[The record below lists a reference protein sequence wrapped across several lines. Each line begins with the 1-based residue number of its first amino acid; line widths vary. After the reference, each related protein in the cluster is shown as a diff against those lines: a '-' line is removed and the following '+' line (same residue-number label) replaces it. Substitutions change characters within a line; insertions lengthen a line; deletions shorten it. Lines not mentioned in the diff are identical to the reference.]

1 MTIYNVGNA
10 AELQA
15 ALASANGGDEI
26 KLATGDYGNLRLT
39 SNSGFNVQYSSPVT
53 ITSAD
58 PNAPATLGRVLLR
71 DVGNLSFDNIAF
83 DYNKAPNDASSTKFF
98 EVSSSSNVSI
108 TNSTFQGETDSG
120 GFGFGTA
127 VFIRNSSGVTVENND
142 LDSWERGITA
152 GQSSDIIIKGNEIS
166 GTSSDAMQFTEV
178 NNILIENNYLH
189 DSAASPT
196 GGAHRDMIQFFSIN
210 QDTPST
216 DITIRGNTF
225 DIGDG
230 SWTQTIFM
238 RNEAVDLQGA
248 GTSMYYQNVVIENN
262 TIYNTHTHGITIGAT
277 DGLVIQ
283 NNSVLQVDGNQND
296 PNNTGRLGSLY
307 SPTIKIASVST
318 NVTVEENVVSQISG
332 YNGQSSWTMTNNVL
346 VQNTDPNASGYY
358 GNMFSAASLADQSG
372 AHDYVVKV
380 GSLIDTLGAGAQSNW
395 TPTSTTSGTSTTTT
409 TTPDPTTTTT
419 TPDPTTT
426 TTTPDPT
433 TTTTTPD
440 PTTTTTAPD
449 PTTTTTTPDPTTTA
463 TPDPAPSSQSGLP
476 VIDDYTLD
484 IASLVGSSAL
494 KDDTQVVGTPEGDVI
509 QLDGKAD
516 YVQVGRLQQFEQSEQ
531 ISFSVDFTRDHA
543 DGSTDKLVWNHMKY
557 GLMLRKDGLKINV
570 ATADGSSKWF
580 EAKNIGLNDLEEHN
594 ATVIIDS
601 AIDRL
606 QVIVD
611 GDVVIDETSTDFDF
625 VGNGGREWGWKLGGA
640 WGRWFDGEISDFSVD
655 ASADFYDPALFQGD
669 ASLLG

>member
-58 PNAPATLGRVLLR
+58 PNAPATMGRVLLR

-83 DYNKAPNDASSTKFF
+83 DYDKAPNDASSTKFF
-98 EVSSSSNVSI
+98 EVSNSSNVSI

-178 NNILIENNYLH
+178 NNILIENNYMH

-248 GTSMYYQNVVIENN
+248 GTSMFYQNVLIENN
-262 TIYNTHTHGITIGAT
+262 TIYNTHTHGITVGAT
-277 DGLVIQ
+277 NGLVVQ
-283 NNSVLQVDGNQND
+283 NNTVLQVDGNQSD
-296 PNNTGRLGSLY
+296 PNNDGRLGSLY
-307 SPTIKIASVST
+307 APSIKLASGST
-318 NVTVEENVVSQISG
+318 NVTVEQNVTSQISG
-332 YNGQSSWTMTNNVL
+332 YTGQSDWSVADNVL
-346 VQNTDPNASGYY
+346 VQANNPNASGYY
-358 GNMFSAASLADQSG
+358 GNMFTAASLADQTG
-372 AHDYVVKV
+372 AHDYVPISGGV
-380 GSLIDTLGAGAQSNW
+380 IDTLGAGAQSNW
-395 TPTSTTSGTSTTTT
+395 TPTSTTSGTSGTAGTTTPTT
-409 TTPDPTTTTT
+409 TTPDPTPTTT
-419 TPDPTTT
+419 TPDPTPT

-433 TTTTTPD
+433 PTTTTPD

-449 PTTTTTTPDPTTTA
+449 PV
-463 TPDPAPSSQSGLP
+463 PSSQPGLP

-484 IASLVGSSAL
+484 IASLVGTSAL
-494 KDDTQVVGTPEGDVI
+494 RDDTQVVGTPDGDVI

-531 ISFSVDFTRDHA
+531 ITFSVDFTRDQA
-543 DGSTDKLVWNHMKY
+543 NGSTDKLVWNHMKY

-580 EAKNIGLNDLEEHN
+580 EAKNLGLNDLEEHN

-601 AIDRL
+601 ATDRL
-606 QVIVD
+606 QVLVD
-611 GDVVIDETSTDFDF
+611 GDVVLDETGTDFDF

-655 ASADFYDPALFQGD
+655 ASADFVDPTVFQGD